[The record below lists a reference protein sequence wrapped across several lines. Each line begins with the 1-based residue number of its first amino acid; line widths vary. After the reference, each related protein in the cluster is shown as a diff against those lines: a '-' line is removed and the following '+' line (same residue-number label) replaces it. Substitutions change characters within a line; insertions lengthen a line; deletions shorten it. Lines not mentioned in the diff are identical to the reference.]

1 MAAPLPG
8 SLAARMAHA
17 RAQRLKELERRVSEA
32 AQLPPPPD
40 DRPSPAAPLRAAAG
54 RQATDEPTS
63 VAGRPTLDA
72 CGSVPDDAASR
83 WTFAEPDDVEETGS
97 HATDQ
102 ATGDSRQATEDDLL
116 TPDAPLRAAHAARV
130 PEGHGAGRLPPVAET
145 GSQATAT
152 TSHALPPADE
162 LRRARTEIAQLQ
174 AQAWRAQEE
183 LASIRRRS
191 ERDREDLGH
200 AARSDAIVPMLP
212 IVDDLER
219 ALAHVPAALRDDPW
233 VAGIMMI
240 GDSLQRVLE
249 RQGVERIVPCHAP
262 FDPHLHEAVAQV
274 EATDVAQDTVIQVYR
289 PGYMYNGRVLRAAQV
304 QVAVKKEQ

>member
-1 MAAPLPG
+1 MDDMAAPLPG

-40 DRPSPAAPLRAAAG
+40 DRSLTGDPPRAPAGGTRAAARHGAG
-54 RQATDEPTS
+54 RQATEEPTS

-83 WTFAEPDDVEETGS
+83 WTIAEPDD
-97 HATDQ
+97 A
-102 ATGDSRQATEDDLL
+102 ED
-116 TPDAPLRAAHAARV
+116 
-130 PEGHGAGRLPPVAET
+130 T

-152 TSHALPPADE
+152 SSHALPPADE
-162 LRRARTEIAQLQ
+162 LRLARTEIAQLH
-174 AQAWRAQEE
+174 AQARRAQEE

-249 RQGVERIVPCHAP
+249 RQGVKRIAPCHAP

>member
-8 SLAARMAHA
+8 SLGARMAQA
-17 RAQRLKELERRVSEA
+17 RAQRLKALERRVSEP
-32 AQLPPPPD
+32 AQLPPPD
-40 DRPSPAAPLRAAAG
+40 DGQATGGR

-63 VAGRPTLDA
+63 IACRPAPDA
-72 CGSVPDDAASR
+72 CGSEPDDAASR
-83 WTFAEPDDVEETGS
+83 WTFAEPDDAEETGS

-102 ATGDSRQATEDDLL
+102 ATGERRVATEDELPTAD
-116 TPDAPLRAAHAARV
+116 
-130 PEGHGAGRLPPVAET
+130 AGRLPPVEET
-145 GSQATAT
+145 GSQATVT

-162 LRRARTEIAQLQ
+162 LRLARTEIAQLH
-174 AQAWRAQEE
+174 AQARRAQEE

-249 RQGVERIVPCHAP
+249 RQGVERIAPCHAP
-262 FDPHLHEAVAQV
+262 FDPHLHEAVALV
-274 EATDVAQDTVIQVYR
+274 EATDVAQDMVIQVYR
-289 PGYMYNGRVLRAAQV
+289 PGYTYNGRVLRAAQV

>member
-1 MAAPLPG
+1 M
-8 SLAARMAHA
+8 
-17 RAQRLKELERRVSEA
+17 
-32 AQLPPPPD
+32 
-40 DRPSPAAPLRAAAG
+40 
-54 RQATDEPTS
+54 
-63 VAGRPTLDA
+63 
-72 CGSVPDDAASR
+72 PDDAASR
-83 WTFAEPDDVEETGS
+83 WTFAEPDGVEETGS

-102 ATGDSRQATEDDLL
+102 ATGDRRQATEDDLL
-116 TPDAPLRAAHAARV
+116 PPRPVAAGHACPEGTERAACPATGAAPRRAAHDS
-130 PEGHGAGRLPPVAET
+130 GLPPIEET
-145 GSQATAT
+145 ASHATAT
-152 TSHALPPADE
+152 TRGALPPTDDAGETGSRATATTREGLPPADE
-162 LRRARTEIAQLQ
+162 LRLARTEIAQLH
-174 AQAWRAQEE
+174 AQARRTQEE

-249 RQGVERIVPCHAP
+249 RQGVERIAPCHAP

>member
-1 MAAPLPG
+1 MDDMAALLPG

-40 DRPSPAAPLRAAAG
+40 DRPSTGDRQ
-54 RQATDEPTS
+54 QATDEPTS
-63 VAGRPTLDA
+63 VAGRPTPDA

-83 WTFAEPDDVEETGS
+83 WTFAEPDDGEETGS
-97 HATDQ
+97 QATDQ
-102 ATGDSRQATEDDLL
+102 ATGDRRQATEDDLL
-116 TPDAPLRAAHAARV
+116 PPAAC
-130 PEGHGAGRLPPVAET
+130 RLPPDDACRLPPGEET
-145 GSQATAT
+145 GSHATAT
-152 TSHALPPADE
+152 TSHDLPPADE
-162 LRRARTEIAQLQ
+162 LRQARTEIAQLH
-174 AQAWRAQEE
+174 AQARRAQEE

-249 RQGVERIVPCHAP
+249 RQGVERIAPCHAP

>member
-1 MAAPLPG
+1 VPEG
-8 SLAARMAHA
+8 H
-17 RAQRLKELERRVSEA
+17 EA
-32 AQLPPPPD
+32 GRLPP
-40 DRPSPAAPLRAAAG
+40 
-54 RQATDEPTS
+54 TE
-63 VAGRPTLDA
+63 
-72 CGSVPDDAASR
+72 
-83 WTFAEPDDVEETGS
+83 DVEETGS
-97 HATDQ
+97 Q
-102 ATGDSRQATEDDLL
+102 ATV
-116 TPDAPLRAAHAARV
+116 TP
-130 PEGHGAGRLPPVAET
+130 
-145 GSQATAT
+145 
-152 TSHALPPADE
+152 SHALPPADE
-162 LRRARTEIAQLQ
+162 LRLARTEIAQLH
-174 AQAWRAQEE
+174 AQARRAQEE

-249 RQGVERIVPCHAP
+249 RQGVERIAPCHAP

-274 EATDVAQDTVIQVYR
+274 EATDVAQDMVIQVYR

>member
-1 MAAPLPG
+1 MDDMAAPLPG
-8 SLAARMAHA
+8 SLAVRMAQA

-32 AQLPPPPD
+32 APLPP
-40 DRPSPAAPLRAAAG
+40 A
-54 RQATDEPTS
+54 
-63 VAGRPTLDA
+63 
-72 CGSVPDDAASR
+72 PDDADGAPQSADVVAPGPPDAPPVAGGAVPGSVRDDADERATSR
-83 WTFAEPDDVEETGS
+83 WTFAEPDDVEETES
-97 HATDQ
+97 DAPVATS
-102 ATGDSRQATEDDLL
+102 GGL
-116 TPDAPLRAAHAARV
+116 TPADDAEETESDAP
-130 PEGHGAGRLPPVAET
+130 VA
-145 GSQATAT
+145 
-152 TSHALPPADE
+152 TSGGLTPADE
-162 LRRARTEIAQLQ
+162 LRLARTEIAQLH
-174 AQAWRAQEE
+174 AQARRAQEE

-200 AARSDAIVPMLP
+200 TAKSDAIIPMLP

-249 RQGVERIVPCHAP
+249 RQGVERVAPCQAP
-262 FDPHLHEAVAQV
+262 FDPHLHEAVAHV

>member
-1 MAAPLPG
+1 MWRRP
-8 SLAARMAHA
+8 
-17 RAQRLKELERRVSEA
+17 RATQQTRRQAIGDRRQRTIYCR
-32 AQLPPPPD
+32 LPP
-40 DRPSPAAPLRAAAG
+40 
-54 RQATDEPTS
+54 
-63 VAGRPTLDA
+63 
-72 CGSVPDDAASR
+72 
-83 WTFAEPDDVEETGS
+83 VEETG
-97 HATDQ
+97 
-102 ATGDSRQATEDDLL
+102 R
-116 TPDAPLRAAHAARV
+116 
-130 PEGHGAGRLPPVAET
+130 
-145 GSQATAT
+145 QATAT
-152 TSHALPPADE
+152 TSHDPTLADE
-162 LRRARTEIAQLQ
+162 LRLARTEIAQLH
-174 AQAWRAQEE
+174 AQARRAQEE

-240 GDSLQRVLE
+240 GNSLQRMLE
-249 RQGVERIVPCHAP
+249 RQGVERVAPCQAP

-274 EATDVAQDTVIQVYR
+274 EATDVAQDMVIQVYR

>member
-8 SLAARMAHA
+8 SLAIRMAQA

-32 AQLPPPPD
+32 AQLPTPPD
-40 DRPSPAAPLRAAAG
+40 DRPSTDDRQ
-54 RQATDEPTS
+54 QATDEHRS
-63 VAGRPTLDA
+63 VACRPTPDA
-72 CGSVPDDAASR
+72 CASVPDDAASR
-83 WTFAEPDDVEETGS
+83 WTFAEPDDVEDTGS
-97 HATDQ
+97 NT
-102 ATGDSRQATEDDLL
+102 TLPIDSRQVTGDGQQAGAHL
-116 TPDAPLRAAHAARV
+116 TPDAC
-130 PEGHGAGRLPPVAET
+130 RLSPVEET
-145 GSQATAT
+145 GSQATVTARG
-152 TSHALPPADE
+152 ALPPADE
-162 LRRARTEIAQLQ
+162 LRLARTEIAQLH
-174 AQAWRAQEE
+174 AQARRAQEE

-191 ERDREDLGH
+191 AREREDLGH
-200 AARSDAIVPMLP
+200 AARSEAIVPLLP

-249 RQGVERIVPCHAP
+249 RQGVERIAPCQAP
-262 FDPHLHEAVAQV
+262 FDPHLHEAVALV
-274 EATDVAQDTVIQVYR
+274 EATDVAQDMVIQVYR

>member
-8 SLAARMAHA
+8 SLATRMAHA

-40 DRPSPAAPLRAAAG
+40 DRQASGDR
-54 RQATDEPTS
+54 RQATEEPTS
-63 VAGRPTLDA
+63 VACRLSPEA

-97 HATDQ
+97 HAPDQ
-102 ATGDSRQATEDDLL
+102 ATGDRRQATEDDPL
-116 TPDAPLRAAHAARV
+116 TPDAR
-130 PEGHGAGRLPPVAET
+130 RLPPMEET
-145 GSQATAT
+145 GSRATVT
-152 TSHALPPADE
+152 PRGGLPPADE
-162 LRRARTEIAQLQ
+162 LRQARTEIAQLH
-174 AQAWRAQEE
+174 AQARRAQEE

-191 ERDREDLGH
+191 ERDRVDLGY

-249 RQGVERIVPCHAP
+249 RQGVERIAPCHAP

-274 EATDVAQDTVIQVYR
+274 EATDVAQDMVIQVYR
-289 PGYMYNGRVLRAAQV
+289 PGYMHNGRVLRAAQV

>member
-1 MAAPLPG
+1 
-8 SLAARMAHA
+8 
-17 RAQRLKELERRVSEA
+17 
-32 AQLPPPPD
+32 
-40 DRPSPAAPLRAAAG
+40 
-54 RQATDEPTS
+54 
-63 VAGRPTLDA
+63 
-72 CGSVPDDAASR
+72 VPDDAASR
-83 WTFAEPDDVEETGS
+83 WTFAEPDDVEETDS

-102 ATGDSRQATEDDLL
+102 ATGERRQATEDDRR
-116 TPDAPLRAAHAARV
+116 TSDAPLRAAHAARV
-130 PEGHGAGRLPPVAET
+130 PEGHGAGSLPPVEDS

-152 TSHALPPADE
+152 SSHALPPADE
-162 LRRARTEIAQLQ
+162 LRLARTEIAQLH
-174 AQAWRAQEE
+174 AQARRAQEE

-249 RQGVERIVPCHAP
+249 RQGVERIAPCHAP